1 MGKDMQNIVW
11 TVDGAILALPLVTL
25 VALAMQ
31 SLRISAGLTRAAQ

>member
-1 MGKDMQNIVW
+1 MQNIVW

-25 VALAMQ
+25 VALVALAMP